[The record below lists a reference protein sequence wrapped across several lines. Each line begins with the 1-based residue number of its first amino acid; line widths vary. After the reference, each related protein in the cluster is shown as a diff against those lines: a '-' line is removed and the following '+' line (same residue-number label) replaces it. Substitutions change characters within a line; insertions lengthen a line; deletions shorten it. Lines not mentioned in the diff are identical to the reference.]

1 MAQKILVAEDEVP
14 LARALELKL
23 TSAGYAVRVVGD
35 GQTALD
41 ALAKEKFDCL
51 VLDLVM
57 PRLDGFAVLANIGA
71 MLPDMHI
78 IVLSN
83 LSQDEDRKRVA
94 SYGVKNFFVKSDTP
108 IADIIKSV
116 NVLLAHGTAQ

>member
-35 GQTALD
+35 GQAALD

-94 SYGVKNFFVKSDTP
+94 SYGVKNSFVKSDTP